1 MDIVVRGRN
10 VDVPEHY
17 RQHVADKLGRIE
29 RYDHKLIGVD
39 VELTHENN
47 RRQSDACQRVEIT
60 CTSRG
65 PVVRSEACAADFYS
79 ALDVAVGKLESRLRR
94 VADRRRVHHGRHTPR
109 SVHAATGE
117 AAAALFE
124 PPADDRGS
132 AGQEQDGLAVDTR
145 SGGAATDLLD
155 GSGTDPTAVGGDG
168 DVDDHPPGRV
178 VRDKVHPS
186 EPMSIDQALLRME
199 LVGHDFF
206 LFQCQDTGRPS
217 VVYRRHGYDYGVIR
231 LAE

>member
-79 ALDVAVGKLESRLRR
+79 ALDVAVGKLESRLRK

-109 SVHAATGE
+109 SVHAATGA

-124 PPADDRGS
+124 PPTGDHGS
-132 AGQEQDGLAVDTR
+132 ADRDQDGTAVDTR
-145 SGGAATDLLD
+145 SAGAATDPLD
-155 GSGTDPTAVGGDG
+155 GSRTDPTDRDGDG
-168 DVDDHPPGRV
+168 DEHAPGQV

-206 LFQCQDTGRPS
+206 LFQCQETGRPS
-217 VVYRRHGYDYGVIR
+217 VVYRRRGYDYGVIR